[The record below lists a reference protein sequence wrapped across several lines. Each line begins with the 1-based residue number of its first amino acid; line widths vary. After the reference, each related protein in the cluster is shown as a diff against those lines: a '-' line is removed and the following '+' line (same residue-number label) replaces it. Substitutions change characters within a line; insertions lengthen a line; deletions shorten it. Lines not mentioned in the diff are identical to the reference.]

1 MGIVITGASGFVG
14 RDIVPILLK
23 SDENLLLVGRNKEHL
38 QAQFPDA
45 LVTDYDN
52 LAVAAKGFGTLVH
65 LAVHNN
71 DQPGDIK
78 VFRKANVEHLK
89 TVLHAADTAG
99 IRTII
104 HTTTLHATK
113 TNDASPYGQSK
124 REAEE
129 LLSRVT
135 NMAVVNLRLPAV
147 YGAAFA
153 GKLKLLE
160 QVPSF
165 LRPIAF
171 AILSS
176 LKPTVNTARVAAS
189 ILAVANEQE
198 NTELIVSDRQ
208 AGNWFYATVKR
219 MVDLSF
225 VLFVAVLLWWAL
237 IAAWIAVKLSSAG
250 PGIFAQERVGKDG
263 ALFTCY
269 KFRTM
274 VVGTKQAGT
283 HEVAS
288 ASVTNVGNFLR
299 KTKID
304 ELPQIL
310 NILKNEMSLVG
321 PRPCLPV
328 QKELISARKKRG
340 VLKIKGG
347 ITGWAQ
353 IAGIDMS
360 DPIQLAR
367 IDAEYLALQ
376 SIILDLKIILATAMG
391 RGQGDKT
398 GH

>member
-23 SDENLLLVGRNKEHL
+23 SGKKLLLVGRDKERL
-38 QAQFPDA
+38 QAQFPNV
-45 LVTDYDN
+45 LVADYED
-52 LAVAAKGFGTLVH
+52 LAVAARGFSTLIH

-71 DQPGDIK
+71 DQPGDIG
-78 VFRKANVEHLK
+78 VFRKANVEHLDN
-89 TVLHAADTAG
+89 VLRAANTAG
-99 IRTII
+99 IKTII
-104 HTTTLHATK
+104 HTTTLHAVK
-113 TNDASPYGQSK
+113 INDVSPYGQSK

-129 LLSRVT
+129 LLSQITTMV
-135 NMAVVNLRLPAV
+135 VVNLRLPAV
-147 YGAAFA
+147 YGTAFA
-153 GKLKLLE
+153 GKLKQLE
-160 QVPSF
+160 RIPKF

-171 AILSS
+171 TVLSS
-176 LKPTVNTARVAAS
+176 LKPTVNTTRVAS
-189 ILAVANEQE
+189 NILAVANEPK
-198 NTELIVSDRQ
+198 NAELIVSDGQ

-219 MVDLSF
+219 TIDFSF
-225 VLFVAVLLWWAL
+225 VLFVAIFLWWAF
-237 IAAWIAVKLSSAG
+237 IAAWIAIKLSSPG

-263 ALFTCY
+263 RKFTCY

-288 ASVTNVGNFLR
+288 ASVTSVGNFLR

-304 ELPQIL
+304 ELPQIW

-328 QKELISARKKRG
+328 QKELIAARKERG
-340 VLKIKGG
+340 VLEIKGG

-360 DPIQLAR
+360 DPIRLAKV
-367 IDAEYLALQ
+367 DAEYLALRT
-376 SIILDLKIILATAMG
+376 IVLDLKIILATAIG
-391 RGQGDKT
+391 QGQGDKI

>member
-23 SDENLLLVGRNKEHL
+23 SEKNLLLVGRDKERL
-38 QAQFPDA
+38 QAQFPNA
-45 LVTDYDN
+45 LVSDYDN
-52 LAVAAKGFGTLVH
+52 LAVAAKGFDTLVH

-71 DQPGDIK
+71 DQPGDIE
-78 VFRKANVEHLK
+78 VFRKANVEHLDAVLRAATVAGVK
-89 TVLHAADTAG
+89 TIIYTTTTHAAK
-99 IRTII
+99 
-104 HTTTLHATK
+104 TK
-113 TNDASPYGQSK
+113 DVSPYGQSK

-129 LLSRVT
+129 LLSQTT

-147 YGAAFA
+147 YGTTYS

-160 QVPSF
+160 HIPRF

-171 AILSS
+171 TVFSS
-176 LKPTVNTARVAAS
+176 LKPTVNTAHVAAS
-189 ILAVANEQE
+189 VLAAANEQKSVD
-198 NTELIVSDRQ
+198 LIVSDQQ

-219 MVDLSF
+219 MIDLSF
-225 VLFVAVLLWWAL
+225 VLFVAIFLWWAF
-237 IAAWIAVKLSSAG
+237 IAAWIAIKLSSPG
-250 PGIFAQERVGKDG
+250 PGIFAQDRVGKDG
-263 ALFTCY
+263 TLFTCY

-274 VVGTKQAGT
+274 AVGTKQAGT

-288 ASVTNVGNFLR
+288 DSVTNVGNFLR

-304 ELPQIL
+304 ELPQIW

-340 VLKIKGG
+340 VLAIKGG

-360 DPIQLAR
+360 DPVRLAR
-367 IDAEYLALQ
+367 IDAEYLALRC
-376 SIILDLKIILATAMG
+376 IVLDIKIILATATG
-391 RGQGDKT
+391 HGQGDKI
-398 GH
+398 GR